1 MTTSHREATLVRPAP
16 DPEHQDVRISF
27 RQPISTSGAIDAAWW
42 PRSLDLTAEVPALVE
57 ALWAANREITRIT
70 YNLQAW
76 DDAPRRVV
84 VRGRAVRLGGFAT
97 SDRLTVRL
105 SDSSRRER
113 IDVLVV
119 PPETDPEVAQRALM
133 LAAVEG
139 SGLSAAEILSSANG
153 VKPNASRGSQ

>member
-57 ALWAANREITRIT
+57 ALWAAGREITRIT
-70 YNLQAW
+70 YGLGAW
-76 DDAPRRVV
+76 NPAPRRVV
-84 VRGRAVRLGGFAT
+84 VHGRTVRLGGFAT
-97 SDRLTVRL
+97 GDPLTIRL

-119 PPETDPEVAQRALM
+119 PPETDPDVASRALLM
-133 LAAVEG
+133 AAVEG
-139 SGLSAAEILSSANG
+139 NARTAAEILSAANG
-153 VKPNASRGSQ
+153 VKPNASQGSR